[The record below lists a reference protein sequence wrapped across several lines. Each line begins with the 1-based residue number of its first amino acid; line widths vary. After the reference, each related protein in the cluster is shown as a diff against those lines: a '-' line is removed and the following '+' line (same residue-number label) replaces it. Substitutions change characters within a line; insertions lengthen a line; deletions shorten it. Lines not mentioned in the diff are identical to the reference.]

1 MRKLLVVFFAVGLMI
16 VVAVAADQLLV
27 PKTVTVYP
35 GVTRVLYA
43 GQTFRF
49 TTTERLSVRFEP
61 VGMSEIQIRVK
72 PTVTS
77 RQKMSLTSGT
87 TLQIYW
93 EEGDETLYDGTP
105 PDGEWSGLVL
115 TEGGLTE
122 K

>member
-1 MRKLLVVFFAVGLMI
+1 MRKLLLVFFAVGLMI

-27 PKTVTVYP
+27 PKTVAVYP

-77 RQKMSLTSGT
+77 RQTMSLTSGT

>member
-1 MRKLLVVFFAVGLMI
+1 MKKLLVVFFAVGLMI

-27 PKTVTVYP
+27 PKTVVVYP
-35 GVTRVLYA
+35 GVTRVPYA

-49 TTTERLSVRFEP
+49 TTTEKLSVRFEP

-77 RQKMSLTSGT
+77 RQMMSLTSGT
-87 TLQIYW
+87 TLQVYW

-105 PDGEWSGLVL
+105 PDGEWNGLVL